1 MMSGLEE
8 ERRVD
13 MCRDCNFALELMALV
28 YDLKMVLVDFAAAAV
43 AVAVAVAA
51 LGRMHRF
58 VGMHKQ
64 GAQIGDVVEVKSVP
78 DTGQQSWSLGMRQCK
93 QQIVPVVV

>member
-1 MMSGLEE
+1 
-8 ERRVD
+8 VD

-28 YDLKMVLVDFAAAAV
+28 YDLKMVLVDFAAVVAFAVVVAAAV
-43 AVAVAVAA
+43 VAA
-51 LGRMHRF
+51 LGRMHRLT
-58 VGMHKQ
+58 HKQ
-64 GAQIGDVVEVKSVP
+64 SAQIGDVVEAKSVP

>member
-1 MMSGLEE
+1 
-8 ERRVD
+8 VD

-28 YDLKMVLVDFAAAAV
+28 YDLKMVLVDFAAAAAAAVV
-43 AVAVAVAA
+43 AAAVVAA
-51 LGRMHRF
+51 LGRMHRLT
-58 VGMHKQ
+58 HKQ
-64 GAQIGDVVEVKSVP
+64 SAQIGDVVEAKSVP

>member
-1 MMSGLEE
+1 M
-8 ERRVD
+8 D

-28 YDLKMVLVDFAAAAV
+28 YDLKMVLVDFAAAAAAV
-43 AVAVAVAA
+43 VAAAVVAAAVAAA
-51 LGRMHRF
+51 LGRMHRLT
-58 VGMHKQ
+58 HKQ
-64 GAQIGDVVEVKSVP
+64 SAQIGDVVEAKSVP

>member
-13 MCRDCNFALELMALV
+13 MCRDCNFALELTALV
-28 YDLKMVLVDFAAAAV
+28 YDLKMVLVDFAAVAAAAV
-43 AVAVAVAA
+43 VAA

-64 GAQIGDVVEVKSVP
+64 GAQIGDVVEAKSVP

-93 QQIVPVVV
+93 QQIVPVAV

>member
-1 MMSGLEE
+1 
-8 ERRVD
+8 

-28 YDLKMVLVDFAAAAV
+28 YDLKMVLVDFAAAAAVAV

-64 GAQIGDVVEVKSVP
+64 GAQIGDVVEVKPVP

>member
-1 MMSGLEE
+1 M
-8 ERRVD
+8 D

-28 YDLKMVLVDFAAAAV
+28 YDLKMVLVDFAAAVGAV
-43 AVAVAVAA
+43 VVAA

-58 VGMHKQ
+58 VGMCNQ
-64 GAQIGDVVEVKSVP
+64 GAQIGDVVEAKSVP

-93 QQIVPVVV
+93 QQTVPVVV

>member
-1 MMSGLEE
+1 M
-8 ERRVD
+8 D

-28 YDLKMVLVDFAAAAV
+28 YDLKMVLVDFAAVAV
-43 AVAVAVAA
+43 AVAVAAAVVAA

-64 GAQIGDVVEVKSVP
+64 GAQIGDVVVAKSVP
-78 DTGQQSWSLGMRQCK
+78 DTGQQSWLLGMRQCK
-93 QQIVPVVV
+93 QQTVPVVV

>member
-1 MMSGLEE
+1 M
-8 ERRVD
+8 D

-28 YDLKMVLVDFAAAAV
+28 YDLKMVLVDFAA